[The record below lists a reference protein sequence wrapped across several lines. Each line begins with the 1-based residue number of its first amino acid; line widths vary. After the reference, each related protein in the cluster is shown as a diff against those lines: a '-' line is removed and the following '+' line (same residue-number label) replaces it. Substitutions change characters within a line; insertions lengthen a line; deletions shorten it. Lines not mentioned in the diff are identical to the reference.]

1 MKRTKFKVGI
11 VGCGNIF
18 LMHAQSLINT
28 PSVELTAVCDIQSF
42 RTQRAAKR
50 YNCHYYLDYKQMLEK
65 EDLDVVH
72 ILTPHY
78 LHPSMAIQALNKK
91 INVLTEKPISINPR
105 DGERMIKA
113 AKHNHVKLG
122 VIFQNRYNP
131 GSQLVK
137 QNLLT
142 GRLGKVKAAK
152 LILSYHKPDSFY
164 KKSDWKGRL
173 DKEGGGVLIDQ
184 AIHFI
189 DVLSWFVDD
198 EVEYV
203 QANTARRMHKFIE
216 VEDLAEGII
225 KFKKGAYI
233 CFYLINFYS
242 FDADAEIELDCLN
255 GRVKMVKDSARI
267 GFYDG
272 RVVEAKPK
280 PSEYIDYGRGK
291 KDYWGFCHW
300 IQIKEFYQALKKNR
314 QPQVSGEEALK
325 TQRIVWNIYKSA
337 RLGRRIYFK

>member
-1 MKRTKFKVGI
+1 MKFKVGI
-11 VGCGNIF
+11 VGCGSIF

-28 PSVELTAVCDIQSF
+28 PDVELVAVCDIRPF
-42 RTQRAAKR
+42 RAQRAAKR

-78 LHPSMAIQALNKK
+78 LHPPMAIAALNKK
-91 INVLTEKPISINPR
+91 INVLTEKPVSINPQDAR
-105 DGERMIKA
+105 NMIKA
-113 AKHNHVKLG
+113 ARKNNVKLG

-189 DVLSWFVDD
+189 DVLSWFIDD

-216 VEDLAEGII
+216 VEDLAEGVI

-242 FDADAEIELDCLN
+242 YDADPEIEIDCQN
-255 GRVKMVKDSARI
+255 GRVKIIKDSAKI
-267 GFYDG
+267 GFYNG
-272 RVVEAKPK
+272 KALEAKPK
-280 PSEYIDYGRGK
+280 PREYIDYGKGRR
-291 KDYWGFCHW
+291 DYWGYCHW
-300 IQIKEFYQALKKNR
+300 IQIKEFYQALRKGCE
-314 QPQVSGEEALK
+314 PQVNGKEALK
-325 TQRIVWNIYKSA
+325 TQEIVWNIYKSA
-337 RLGRRIYFK
+337 RSGKRVYFN